1 MEKSEEREER
11 ITGRGSVLQLYASS
25 REKERRREQERSTEV
40 WDTETEQ

>member
-25 REKERRREQERSTEV
+25 REKERTRAKPRGVGQLK
-40 WDTETEQ
+40 TEQ